1 MVAIKSNILMKKGF
15 FKWKLIIK
23 NRVIILIARRFF
35 AQSICTLKVGKG
47 LYKGHISI
55 FLFTHDFAA
64 WVLESIPSSIQSIT
78 ANRLYAMK
86 LLKKQEKSP
95 FTARKSKPADKNGIS
110 QRQKDQACISCM
122 KWTLLLGSLWKVK
135 HRMVV
140 TTSKN
145 QTLHEVIRKCKF
157 EVFPFRFYIF

>member
-1 MVAIKSNILMKKGF
+1 M
-15 FKWKLIIK
+15 
-23 NRVIILIARRFF
+23 
-35 AQSICTLKVGKG
+35 
-47 LYKGHISI
+47 GHISI
-55 FLFTHDFAA
+55 FLFTPDFVA

-95 FTARKSKPADKNGIS
+95 FTARKSKPTDKNGIS
-110 QRQKDQACISCM
+110 QRHKDQACISCM

-135 HRMVV
+135 HRIFV

-157 EVFPFRFYIF
+157 QVFHFRFYIFQKTLKFWSALFYWLFISFWILKLTTLFSS